1 MLKNLVNFYQ
11 PAQSTMNGLVDAEM
25 VNISVIKLVFIV
37 LLMPLLFLVNQQDRL
52 SSLIIFMF
60 PYNIREALRVHIEK
74 KYENGG

>member
-1 MLKNLVNFYQ
+1 
-11 PAQSTMNGLVDAEM
+11 MNGLVDAEM

-37 LLMPLLFLVNQQDRL
+37 LLMPMLFLVNQQDRL

>member
-1 MLKNLVNFYQ
+1 VLKNLVNFYQ

>member
-1 MLKNLVNFYQ
+1 
-11 PAQSTMNGLVDAEM
+11 MNGLVDAEM